1 MERKEEEEGK
11 EEEEE
16 EEGKEEEEEEGA
28 RVRRRAYGET
38 DDINVLSPVHRQ
50 ETIDKRRTGGSPS
63 SRYPAE

>member
-1 MERKEEEEGK
+1 MERREEEEGK
-11 EEEEE
+11 EEE
-16 EEGKEEEEEEGA
+16 EEEEEEGA
-28 RVRRRAYGET
+28 RVRRRAYVET